1 MIPRWLLLTLSLLLV
16 WASHPAAA
24 KGNEPKVVT
33 HELNDVPTDLFYFR
47 GTNTILYRDK
57 TSLTAHVSFDGGEKW
72 ETVKGRDG
80 TMEGVVEL
88 IWNHPFDAHRA
99 YILGQNGK
107 HWITTDQAKT
117 WKPFQVDVMP
127 FASMRSSLLEFNGW
141 DPKKVIFMGLDCTIL
156 GCTPQAYYT
165 VDDFENV
172 QPLRDMTLQCMW
184 AASRPQFAWDL
195 EMPKSTGDR
204 IMCVVPG
211 LKGPFENTHTERL
224 IYSDKFFKDDVEGI
238 EAKLDHGKPLSG
250 ISLQIRSVTKYIVA
264 RLQSRGTQEQAL
276 YVSDDSIVWHRA
288 EFGKHR
294 IEEDAYT
301 ILKSTN
307 YSIQIDVQTTWRDNR
322 MGSLFSSN
330 SNGTYFTRNIEH
342 TNEDLAGLVDFEE
355 VTGIQGIVIV
365 NTVKNWEE
373 AEKSDSNKKKL
384 ISSISFDDGR
394 TFQPLKA
401 DKDELHLHSLTTYD
415 ALHNMPL
422 PDHRMFSSP
431 APGLVMGVGNTGD
444 HLEDYSKGDL
454 YVSDNAGITWR
465 RALKGPH
472 RYEFGD
478 QGGVIMAALHGSAT
492 DNVQF
497 SIDHG
502 KEWEAIDLKQK
513 IKPLYLISTPD
524 STSLKFLLVGIS
536 GDDTKV
542 LMFFIDFDGLHERQ
556 CESGDLEEWT
566 ARLNEKGE
574 PDCLMGQKQ
583 FFQRRKANADCFIK
597 KEFAIS
603 PPEFKACK
611 CSAEDFECDYNFVRS
626 EDRKEC
632 VPAVPMTP
640 PAGKCTEPSDKYM
653 GPSGWRLIPGNKCIR
668 EGGEDLERE
677 VERSCGNN
685 VTAPSPIVDGKPR
698 AEKPQ
703 IISATETNYFYLERQ
718 ASNNGVDETIMMLTN
733 KNELHISRDHG
744 RNWKQI
750 HADEKFTG
758 MFQHPYFTDAAF
770 FLTDSKKVYYTI
782 NHGDSFH
789 FFEAPSLPTKEE
801 HIRPLAFHEKFQDS
815 LIWIGHKDC
824 DSDGKNC
831 RSQAYVTDKRG
842 ASWDPMLIGVD
853 GCNFGY
859 HEGRNNSEKLVIC
872 EQYKDEERNNKR
884 QLVISDDYFSTM
896 DVKFDNIARSATR
909 NSFVIVAWY
918 EGDQNEYLNASVSV
932 DGRTYANA
940 EFPFNIKVPQYTVLP
955 SSPHALFLLV
965 KVGGGKEGSF
975 GSLVKS
981 NSNGTYFVQS
991 LEGLNVNDRGYT
1003 DYDELKGLEGV
1014 AIANVVSN
1022 REEVQSKGAAK
1033 KLRTMITHNDGGQ
1046 WMLLAPPSHDVD
1058 GKNFGCSVTESQG
1071 TEKCAL
1077 HFHGYTE
1084 RRDPRDTLY
1093 SGSAIGLMLALGNVG
1108 EHLTSV
1114 TDADTYLTRD
1124 GGITWIQV
1132 KKGQYMWEF
1141 GAAGSIIVLVS
1152 DRKPTKVVHY
1162 TLDEGISWHEFQ
1174 FAEKE
1179 MVVDDISTVPSDTSK
1194 NFLLWSMDGGKR
1206 VTITLDFSGIWS
1218 RDCNDDENDYYNWSP
1233 SHPFQEENCL
1243 FGHVE
1248 EYHRKKPA
1256 AECWNS
1262 WREPHLHSIG
1272 RNCTCTRADFECDYN
1287 YEIQKDGSCGL
1298 VPGLQPQDHITQCN
1312 QDPDM
1317 VEYWEPTGYRR
1328 IPQTTCQGGLVLDQ
1342 DVSRACPN
1350 KEEEYQKKHGISGVG
1365 LFFAIVTPIVAA
1377 IAVGWYVYTHW
1388 DGKFGQIRLGEGGA
1402 ASSQSW
1408 LSRDSLLVA
1417 VPVAIIAG
1425 IVAVAQSLP
1434 LLARSLARGT
1444 SGLLG
1449 RGRSQ
1454 RPYSTRGSFAAR
1466 RGEYSSVVD
1475 DEDELLGIDE
1485 FDDEE
1490 EQA

>member
-16 WASHPAAA
+16 WISHPAAA
-24 KGNEPKVVT
+24 NGNEPNIVT
-33 HELNDVPTDLFYFR
+33 HELNAPPSDLFYFR

-57 TSLTAHVSFDGGEKW
+57 NSLTAHVSFDGGEKW
-72 ETVKGRDG
+72 ETVKGKDG
-80 TMEGVVEL
+80 TIEGTVEL
-88 IWNHPFDAHRA
+88 IWRHPFDDNRA
-99 YILGQNGK
+99 YILGENGK
-107 HWITTDQAKT
+107 HWITTDQAKS

-127 FASMRSSLLEFNGW
+127 FASMRSFPLEFNGW
-141 DPKKVIFMGLDCTIL
+141 DPKKVIFMGLDCTVL
-156 GCTPQAYYT
+156 GCMPQAYYT
-165 VDDFENV
+165 IDDFENV
-172 QPLRDMTLQCMW
+172 QPLRQMTLQCMW
-184 AASRPQFAWDL
+184 AVSRPQFALDIDV
-195 EMPKSTGDR
+195 PKSTADR
-204 IMCVVPG
+204 ILCVVPG
-211 LKGPFENTHTERL
+211 LKGPFENTRTERL
-224 IYSDKFFKDDVEGI
+224 IYSEQFFKDDVEGT

-250 ISLQIRSVTKYIVA
+250 ISLQIRSVSKYIVA

-276 YVSDDSIVWHRA
+276 YVSDDSNVWHRA
-288 EFGKHR
+288 EFGNHR

-301 ILKSTN
+301 ILESTN
-307 YSIQIDVQTTWRDNR
+307 YSIQIDVQTTWHDNR
-322 MGSLFSSN
+322 MGRLFSSN
-330 SNGTYFTRNIEH
+330 SNGTYFTQNIEH
-342 TNEDLAGLVDFEE
+342 TNEDLNGLVDFEK
-355 VTGIQGIVIV
+355 VTGIHGITIV

-401 DKDELHLHSLTTYD
+401 DKDDLHLHSMTTYA
-415 ALHNMPL
+415 ALREMPM

-431 APGLVMGVGNTGD
+431 APGLAMGVGNTGG

-454 YVSDNAGITWR
+454 YVSDDAGLTWR

-478 QGGVIMAALHGSAT
+478 QGGVIMAVLDGSQT
-492 DNVQF
+492 DKVQF

-502 KEWEAIDLKQK
+502 KEWESIDLKQK

-536 GDDTKV
+536 SDDAKV
-542 LMFFIDFDGLHERQ
+542 LMYFIDFDGLHERQ
-556 CESGDLEEWT
+556 CGSDDLEKWT

-603 PPEFKACK
+603 GPEFQPCK
-611 CSAEDFECDYNFVRS
+611 CSAEDFECDYNFIRS

-632 VPAVPMTP
+632 LPAVPLTP
-640 PAGKCTEPSDKYM
+640 PPGKCNEPSDKYM
-653 GPSGWRLIPGNKCIR
+653 GPSGWRLIPGNACIR
-668 EGGEDLERE
+668 EGGEDLERQI
-677 VERSCGNN
+677 ERSCSN
-685 VTAPSPIVDGKPR
+685 VTGPPLITDGKPR

-703 IISATETNYFYLERQ
+703 TISAKHTSYFYLERQ
-718 ASNNGVDETIMMLTN
+718 ASNNGVDETVMMLTD
-733 KNELHISRDHG
+733 KYELHISRDHG

-750 HADEKFTG
+750 HPDEKFTE
-758 MFQHPYFTDAAF
+758 MVQHPYFSDAAF
-770 FLTDSKKVYYTI
+770 FLTDSKRVYYTI

-789 FFEAPSLPTKEE
+789 FFEAPSVPTKED
-801 HIRPLAFHEKFQDS
+801 IRALAFHEKFQDT

-824 DSDGKNC
+824 EGTNC

-842 ASWDPMLIGVD
+842 ASWDPMLIGIAGG

-872 EQYKDEERNNKR
+872 EQYKDEEKNNNR
-884 QLVISDDYFSTM
+884 QLVTSDDHFSTM
-896 DVKFDNIARSATR
+896 EVNFENIARSATK
-909 NSFVIVAWY
+909 NGFVVVAWY
-918 EGDQNEYLNASVSV
+918 EGEQKEYLNASVSV
-932 DGRTYANA
+932 DGRTYADA
-940 EFPFNIKVPQYTVLP
+940 HFPFNIKVPQYTVLP

-965 KVGGGKEGSF
+965 MVNGGDERSF

-1003 DYDELKGLEGV
+1003 DYDELQGLEGV
-1014 AIANVVSN
+1014 AIANVVAN
-1022 REEVQSKGAAK
+1022 REEVLNKGAAK

-1046 WMLLAPPSHDVD
+1046 WMLLAPPSQDVD
-1058 GKNFGCSVTESQG
+1058 GKKFSCSVTESRG

-1084 RRDPRDTLY
+1084 RRDYRDTLY

-1108 EHLTSV
+1108 EHLTSAAE
-1114 TDADTYLTRD
+1114 ADTYLTRD
-1124 GGITWIQV
+1124 GGITWTQV

-1141 GAAGSIIVLVS
+1141 GAAGSVIVLVS
-1152 DRKPTKVVHY
+1152 DRKATKVVHY
-1162 TLDEGISWHEFQ
+1162 TLDEGTSWHEFQ

-1179 MVVDDISTVPSDTSK
+1179 MVIDDISTVPSDTSK
-1194 NFLLWSMDGGKR
+1194 NFLLWGTDGGKR

-1248 EYHRKKPA
+1248 EYHRKKPT
-1256 AECWNS
+1256 AECWNA
-1262 WREPHLHSIG
+1262 WREPHIHSIG

-1287 YEIQKDGSCGL
+1287 YEIQTDGSCGL
-1298 VPGLQPQDHITQCN
+1298 VPGLQPQDHIAQCS
-1312 QDPDM
+1312 QDPEK

-1328 IPQTTCQGGLVLDQ
+1328 IPQTTCQGGLLLDQ
-1342 DVSRACPN
+1342 DVSRPCPN
-1350 KEEEYQKKHGISGVG
+1350 KEEEYQKKHGISGTG
-1365 LFFAIVTPIVAA
+1365 LFFAIVTPIAVA
-1377 IAVGWYVYTHW
+1377 IAIGWYVYTHW
-1388 DGKFGQIRLGEGGA
+1388 DGKFGQIRLGDTGG
-1402 ASSQSW
+1402 SSQSW
-1408 LSRDSLLVA
+1408 LSRDSVLVA

-1434 LLARSLARGT
+1434 LLVKSLARST
-1444 SGLLG
+1444 SGLFG
-1449 RGRSQ
+1449 RRGAQ
-1454 RPYSTRGSFAAR
+1454 RPYATRGSFAAR
-1466 RGEYSSVVD
+1466 RGDYSAVVD
-1475 DEDELLGIDE
+1475 DEDELLGADD